1 MERGKGMPDKEF
13 QVVTGAFGFLGK
25 YIARILVERGKK
37 VKTLTGHPTRPNPF
51 GNRVEAVR
59 FSFDEPAILAEDLE
73 GAETVFNT
81 YWIRF
86 GYGRLTF
93 ELAVENSQKLIRA
106 AVEAGVKRFVHISIT
121 NPAEDSPFP
130 YFRGKAAV
138 ERTLEE
144 SGLSYAI
151 VRPTVLFGREDILF
165 NNIAW
170 LLRRFPVFVVF
181 GGGDYRIQPVYVGD
195 VAELAVEASGRKD
208 NMVCDAAGPEVYIF
222 EELVRLMRRI
232 VKSRA
237 RIVHIKPSLVHLAT
251 GIINPLVRDVIIT
264 RDELYG
270 LMTELL
276 VSGSPSLCPT
286 RFSEWLEEH
295 VSEEGS
301 SYASELKRHYR

>member
-1 MERGKGMPDKEF
+1 
-13 QVVTGAFGFLGK
+13 
-25 YIARILVERGKK
+25 
-37 VKTLTGHPTRPNPF
+37 
-51 GNRVEAVR
+51 VEAVR

-86 GYGRLTF
+86 GYGQLTF
-93 ELAVENSQKLIRA
+93 ELVVENSQKLIRA

-138 ERTLEE
+138 ERTLIE

-170 LLRRFPVFVVF
+170 LLRRFPVFGVF
-181 GGGDYRIQPVYVGD
+181 GSGDYRIQPVYVGD

-208 NMVCDAAGPEVYIF
+208 NVVCDAAGPEVYTF
-222 EELVRLMRRI
+222 EELVRLMHRI

-237 RIVHIKPSLVHLAT
+237 RIVHIKPGLVRLAA

-264 RDELYG
+264 RDEVYG
-270 LMTELL
+270 LMAELL
-276 VSGSPSLCPT
+276 VSGSPSLCPI

-295 VSEEGS
+295 VIEEGAL
-301 SYASELKRHYR
+301 YASELKRHYR